1 MFLLKK
7 IKRLKTLNN
16 RKIEKI
22 ENKMKDTYPTPVLVI
37 IQQLTRTNFSL
48 SLI

>member
-7 IKRLKTLNN
+7 IKRFKILNN

-22 ENKMKDTYPTPVLVI
+22 ENKMKDIYLILVFVI
-37 IQQLTRTNFSL
+37 I
-48 SLI
+48 